1 MHHLPDPERAK
12 PCILVVDDD
21 ETIAW
26 AIAGRLGPD
35 FRVVGETDPARAV
48 ERARDEQADVILCD
62 IDMPGMSGDDVA
74 FAISQD
80 PATAG
85 IPFLYLTGLVS
96 PDEVPEF
103 EGVFGEH
110 RTLSKESPTELL
122 REAVGDALGLPRD

>member
-48 ERARDEQADVILCD
+48 ERAFDEQADVILCD
-62 IDMPGMSGDDVA
+62 IDMPGMTGDDVA
-74 FAISQD
+74 FALSQH
-80 PATAG
+80 PST
-85 IPFLYLTGLVS
+85 
-96 PDEVPEF
+96 
-103 EGVFGEH
+103 
-110 RTLSKESPTELL
+110 
-122 REAVGDALGLPRD
+122 